1 MDILERGEK
10 LVQFENRYMCSD
22 GSARWLQWSAR
33 PMPDERLLYAAARD
47 VTDRRRAADELRE
60 TQRMVEASRDELRL
74 LADEQAAL
82 RRVATLVAQGVSAT
96 EVFDAVA
103 AEMCELLGADSTHLL
118 HYESDGTATV
128 VAVDGDPG
136 VEMAAGTR
144 MALAGEHAAS
154 RSAPGCLAAL
164 RHLGLGSELGEPIV
178 VEGRPWGV
186 MVAAWTQ
193 QQPVSAGAEARMA
206 QFTELM
212 ATAIANGEAR
222 TEVAASR
229 ARIVA
234 AADEERRRVV
244 RDLHD
249 GAQQRL
255 VHTVIMLKL
264 ARRALQRT
272 EETAPALLTEALD
285 HAEQAMVE
293 LRELSHGILPAVL
306 TGRGLRAAVETLAS
320 RMPVPVEIAVTVG
333 RLPAAVEAT
342 AYFVVAEALTN
353 VAKHARAA
361 HAAVTARVTDGALVV
376 GARRRHQRRPGRR
389 DRLVGPP
396 GPACC
401 CASWIEPCRR
411 RHSCRRIH
419 SALRRTGRGS
429 TGTKLVEAE

>member
-1 MDILERGEK
+1 
-10 LVQFENRYMCSD
+10 
-22 GSARWLQWSAR
+22 
-33 PMPDERLLYAAARD
+33 MPDEGLLYAAARD

-74 LADEQAAL
+74 VADEQAAL

-118 HYESDGTATV
+118 RYESDGTATV
-128 VAVDGDPG
+128 VAVNGDPG

-144 MALAGEHAAS
+144 MSLAGEHAAS
-154 RSAPGCLAAL
+154 RSAPDCLATL
-164 RHLGLGSELGEPIV
+164 RHLGVGSELGAPIV
-178 VEGRPWGV
+178 VEGHPWGL

-249 GAQQRL
+249 GAQQGL
-255 VHTVIMLKL
+255 VHTVVTLKL
-264 ARRALQRT
+264 AHRAMQNGD
-272 EETAPALLTEALD
+272 EGAPALLTEALD
-285 HAEQAMVE
+285 HAERATSE
-293 LRELSHGILPAVL
+293 LRELAHGILPVVL
-306 TGRGLRAAVETLAS
+306 TQGGLRSGVAALTSRMSLPVETT
-320 RMPVPVEIAVTVG
+320 VPAD
-333 RLPAAVEAT
+333 RLSAAVEAT

-376 GARRRHQRRPGRR
+376 QVRDDGIGGARAAGTGLLGLR
-389 DRLVGPP
+389 DRLAALDGRLRVES
-396 GPACC
+396 PADGGTLV
-401 CASWIEPCRR
+401 AAYIPLSR
-411 RHSCRRIH
+411 
-419 SALRRTGRGS
+419 ARTDARQGA
-429 TGTKLVEAE
+429 KFVEAGERPGTRISSGGDE